1 MGWKTK
7 EEKMKKFTYSLTG
20 VLLAGLL
27 SACSS
32 YRQVEKSD
40 GTKKTTVTIA
50 PGTTITVPNGACISS
65 GAQVTCQPPAN

>member
-1 MGWKTK
+1 
-7 EEKMKKFTYSLTG
+7 MKKFTYALTG
-20 VLLAGLL
+20 VLLACLL

-50 PGTTITVPNGACISS
+50 PGTTITAPNGACISS
-65 GAQVTCQPPAN
+65 GDNGICQQSQ